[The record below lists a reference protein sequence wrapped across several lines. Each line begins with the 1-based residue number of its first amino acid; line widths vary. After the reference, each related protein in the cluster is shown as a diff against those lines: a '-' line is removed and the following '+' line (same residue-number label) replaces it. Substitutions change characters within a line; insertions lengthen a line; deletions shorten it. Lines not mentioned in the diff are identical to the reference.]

1 MTALILAAR
10 NSRAARWAQD
20 RVLLAL
26 ALFFAGLLAIDP
38 AQALASGAF
47 VVDALLGIA
56 PFLALSVGLAAW
68 LKAAGAD
75 RLMARL
81 IGRAPLLMV
90 LVAATAGALSPF
102 CSCGVI
108 PVVAGLLA
116 AGVPLAPVMAFWIS
130 SPLMSP
136 EQFVLIA
143 ATIGTGFAVA
153 KTVAAFAIGLAGGLA
168 TLGLVRLGFFANPLN
183 AGAAGSCG
191 PACGGGPG
199 EPEVR
204 WAFWRAPAR
213 RQAFGREACDISVFL
228 GKWLALA
235 FAIESLMVVYLPPS
249 LIAGHLSADSVFAI
263 PIAVAVGVP
272 AYLNGYAAIPVVAE
286 LLAMGMA
293 PGAGLAFMLA
303 GGVTSI
309 PAAMAVL
316 AIARKPVFGLYIT
329 IAILGSLAFGYA
341 YQAVPIV

>member
-10 NSRAARWAQD
+10 NLRAARWAQD

-26 ALFFAGLLAIDP
+26 ALFFAVLLALDP
-38 AQALASGAF
+38 AQALASGIF
-47 VVDALLGIA
+47 VVDALVGIA
-56 PFLALSVGLAAW
+56 LFLVASVALAAW

-75 RLMARL
+75 SLMAR
-81 IGRAPLLMV
+81 IAGRAPLFMV
-90 LVAATAGALSPF
+90 LVAATAGAFSPF

-108 PVVAGLLA
+108 PVVAGLMA
-116 AGVPLAPVMAFWIS
+116 AGVPLAPVMAFWVS

-143 ATIGTGFAVA
+143 GTIGTGFAVA
-153 KTVAAFAIGLAGGLA
+153 KTIAAFVIGLAGGLV
-168 TLGLVRLGFFANPLN
+168 TLGLTRMGLFANPLS
-183 AGAAGSCG
+183 AGIAGCG
-191 PACGGGPG
+191 GSACGGGPA

-204 WAFWRAPAR
+204 WAFWREPAR
-213 RQAFGREACDISVFL
+213 RQAFGREALDISLFL

-249 LIAGHLSADSVFAI
+249 LIAEYLSADSIFAI
-263 PIAVAVGVP
+263 PIAVVVGVP

-286 LLAMGMA
+286 LLEMGMA

-316 AIARKPVFGLYIT
+316 AIARKPVFGLYIA
-329 IAILGSLAFGYA
+329 IAILGSLALGFA